1 MEQLGNETSAGHE
14 SANPSI
20 ADALQMAHDLAL
32 SAQMRESSQAIEK
45 NRVGQSLAGQASI
58 ERGLDELLDVMS
70 NRREQDLHGLVK
82 KLREAENKLDDLRHE
97 QAGLRKQLQSLTE
110 ELKQPG
116 ADKESIKRQLE
127 RLTRQQRQL
136 EQETNRLARQLQRLQ
151 AERAAAAAS
160 QASGAMEQA
169 AGAGDHGDAEQ
180 ADERSQAAEHDLDE
194 AQKQLRKARRQAE
207 RDLAQE
213 QLAKIS
219 EAIKSLEER
228 QARIVDETATYDRHR
243 QSPQGL
249 TRAQA
254 QSVIDLGRTQADL
267 GSETAQTAEKI
278 AAAEVFHLA
287 LEEAADE
294 MATAGARLAK
304 RDTAAE
310 TQQAAGRALEHLRQI
325 LAAMAEDKD
334 AASPKNDGN
343 PPGGAG
349 GGGDQQGEAIA
360 DLAEVKLLKS
370 MQDQLNQRTRELDQ
384 AVGKQATQTE
394 AQQREYTEIARQQ
407 GRLAGLIAKRLTPN
421 SRNPE
426 EHPESLPD
434 VRERD
439 DQTK

>member
-20 ADALQMAHDLAL
+20 ADALQTARDLAL
-32 SAQMRESSQAIEK
+32 SPQMRESSQAIEK

-82 KLREAENKLDDLRHE
+82 KLREAENKLADLRHE

-116 ADKESIKRQLE
+116 PDKESIKRQLE

-194 AQKQLRKARRQAE
+194 AQKQLRESRRQAE

-228 QARIVDETATYDRHR
+228 QSRIVDETAAYDQHR

-249 TRAQA
+249 TCAQA

-267 GSETAQTAEKI
+267 GSETAKPQKKSLQRRFSILRSNKRPTKWPPRRSA
-278 AAAEVFHLA
+278 V
-287 LEEAADE
+287 
-294 MATAGARLAK
+294 K

-310 TQQAAGRALEHLRQI
+310 TQQAAGMAWNICGKFSRRWRKIKMLHRPKTMVIRRAAP
-325 LAAMAEDKD
+325 AAV
-334 AASPKNDGN
+334 
-343 PPGGAG
+343 
-349 GGGDQQGEAIA
+349 AIS
-360 DLAEVKLLKS
+360 K
-370 MQDQLNQRTRELDQ
+370 
-384 AVGKQATQTE
+384 
-394 AQQREYTEIARQQ
+394 ARQ
-407 GRLAGLIAKRLTPN
+407 
-421 SRNPE
+421 
-426 EHPESLPD
+426 LPIW
-434 VRERD
+434 R
-439 DQTK
+439 K